1 MANLAVTQETICALR
16 RKIARIEGVLPESL
30 ATPVEGAGDETIILR
45 HGGSANKTHAN
56 DRTFIE
62 SGAAAFDTAL
72 DGGLPKAALTEIIG
86 AQSRDA
92 AATAGFALALAARTQ
107 RPDSKE
113 AARKDRQED
122 GLLCLWI
129 GLHVMYGEVGFPYAP
144 GLQQVFGLS
153 ACDILFAQ
161 AARLDDILWIAE
173 EAAGFAGFSALILEL
188 GGNPSRLDLTATR
201 RLHRRAARAGRPVF
215 LLRQGARAEPTAAP
229 VRLLVSPAPSALR
242 HTLAG
247 LLPQSIGPP
256 AFSVTIDKNRG
267 RPAASFHL
275 EWNRH
280 DLAFQESRA
289 EDTRALVPASA
300 GRPGAARPARA
311 VLALPRGNAG

>member
-1 MANLAVTQETICALR
+1 MANIAVTQETICALR
-16 RKIARIEGVLPESL
+16 RQIARIEGVLPESL
-30 ATPVEGAGDETIILR
+30 AMPARGAGEGSVVLR
-45 HGGSANKTHAN
+45 HGGQAAEAHAAAAA
-56 DRTFIE
+56 FIE
-62 SGAAAFDTAL
+62 SGAAAFDAAL
-72 DGGLPKAALTEIIG
+72 GGGLPKAALTEIVG

-92 AATAGFALALAARTQ
+92 AATAGFALALAARARRTG
-107 RPDSKE
+107 SGE
-113 AARKDRQED
+113 AAREGIKGDIPP
-122 GLLCLWI
+122 CLWI
-129 GLHVMYGEVGFPYAP
+129 GLGIMLGEAGFPYAP
-144 GLQQVFGLS
+144 GLRQAFGLP
-153 ACDILFAQ
+153 ACGVLFAQ
-161 AARLDDILWIAE
+161 AARLDDVLWIAE
-173 EAAGFAGFSALILEL
+173 EATGFAGFSALILEL

-215 LLRQGARAEPTAAP
+215 LLRQGARPEPTAAP

-256 AFSVTIDKNRG
+256 AFSVTVDKNRG
-267 RPAASFHL
+267 RPAATFHL

-300 GRPGAARPARA
+300 GRPGAAKPART